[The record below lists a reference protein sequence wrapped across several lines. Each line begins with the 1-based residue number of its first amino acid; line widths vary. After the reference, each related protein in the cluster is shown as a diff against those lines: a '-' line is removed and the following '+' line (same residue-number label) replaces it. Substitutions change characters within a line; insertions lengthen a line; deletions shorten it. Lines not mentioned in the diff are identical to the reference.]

1 MYEDNDPLNLSNN
14 GVVASKG
21 PKEVAV
27 VTHLKHKTSN
37 PLVAIGVVRITHS
50 EID

>member
-1 MYEDNDPLNLSNN
+1 M
-14 GVVASKG
+14 VASKG

-37 PLVAIGVVRITHS
+37 PLVSVGVVRVTHS

>member
-1 MYEDNDPLNLSNN
+1 M
-14 GVVASKG
+14 VASKG

-37 PLVAIGVVRITHS
+37 PPVAMGVVRVTHS